1 MFKPIINYLYKSSI
15 TTSNRPA
22 KIYPY
27 ISISLIQT
35 GKHKENGKRGTIM
48 KSNLHMREIKQT
60 EIKQSIELL
69 NYVFQMNLSINKDR
83 LFVSAKSTQF
93 DEGVALGWFDGD
105 HLVAQILNLPF
116 EVNIHN
122 RVYKM
127 GGITAVGT
135 YPEYS
140 RHGLMH
146 KLIYAS
152 LKQMKKDGYTI
163 SYLFPYSIPYYR
175 KKGFEIMSDIVEYQI
190 RDTQIPHYDNIPG
203 QVRRASTTDEDVKNV
218 YHQFAMRTHGAM
230 IRNEISWNEKYQEDY
245 WEEKFIDSDANLQAA
260 VYYDEEGNALG
271 YMFYR
276 IMEENF
282 YIDELITLKE
292 VARKALW
299 NFIYAHQSMV
309 YKVFGKTTGNE
320 AVAFLMQDSEI
331 KQSLSPYFMARI
343 VDLIGFVKQFPFAE
357 NEFHMRWAISDPLAE
372 WNQGTFE
379 IYSDEKGLKVQ
390 KISDELIEDVVQ
402 MTVQTLIT
410 MLLGYLRPIYLY
422 KIERIKGDPSSILLL
437 ERIIPT
443 GVPTFVDYF

>member
-1 MFKPIINYLYKSSI
+1 
-15 TTSNRPA
+15 
-22 KIYPY
+22 
-27 ISISLIQT
+27 
-35 GKHKENGKRGTIM
+35 M
-48 KSNLHMREIKQT
+48 KSNLHMREIKLS
-60 EIKQSIELL
+60 EISQSIELL
-69 NYVFQMNLSINKDR
+69 NYVFQMNVSMNKDR

-105 HLVAQILNLPF
+105 RLVAQILNLPF

-122 RVYKM
+122 QIYKM

-140 RHGLMH
+140 RIGLMH
-146 KLIYAS
+146 QLIYAS
-152 LKQMKKDGYTI
+152 LKQLRKDDYYI
-163 SYLFPYSIPYYR
+163 AYLFPYSIPYYR

-190 RDTQIPHYDNIPG
+190 RDTQIPHYDEIPG
-203 QVRRASTTDEDVKNV
+203 QVRRLSMDHADIKKV
-218 YHQFAMRTHGAM
+218 YHQFAMKTHGAM
-230 IRNEISWNEKYQEDY
+230 IRNDISWNEKHQEDY
-245 WEEKFIDSDANLQAA
+245 WEEKFIDSNANLQAA
-260 VYYDEEGNALG
+260 VYYDEDGLPLG

-343 VDLIGFVKQFPFAE
+343 VDLVPFVKQFPFLKVDF
-357 NEFHMRWAISDPLAE
+357 NMRWAISDPLAE
-372 WNQGTFE
+372 WNNGTFE
-379 IYSDEKGLKVQ
+379 VQSTRGMNKIEKVN
-390 KISDELIEDVVQ
+390 DELEEDAIH
-402 MTVQTLIT
+402 MTIQTLVT
-410 MLLGYLRPIYLY
+410 LLLGYLRPTYLY
-422 KIERIKGDPSSILLL
+422 DMERIKGDVASITLL
-437 ERIIPT
+437 EKIIPT

>member
-1 MFKPIINYLYKSSI
+1 
-15 TTSNRPA
+15 
-22 KIYPY
+22 
-27 ISISLIQT
+27 
-35 GKHKENGKRGTIM
+35 M

-60 EIKQSIELL
+60 EISQSIELL
-69 NYVFQMNLSINKDR
+69 NYVFQVNLSINKDR

-105 HLVAQILNLPF
+105 KLVAQILNLPF

-152 LKQMKKDGYTI
+152 LEQMKKDGYPI

-190 RDTQIPHYDNIPG
+190 RDTQIPHYDDIPG
-203 QVRRASTTDEDVKNV
+203 QVRRLSTTHDDLKDV

-230 IRNEISWNEKYQEDY
+230 IRNDISWNEKYQEDY

-260 VYYDEEGNALG
+260 VYYDEDGNALG

-299 NFIYAHQSMV
+299 NFVYAHQSMV
-309 YKVFGKTTGNE
+309 YKVYGKTTGNE

-343 VDLIGFVKQFPFAE
+343 VDLKGFVEQFPFLRAD
-357 NEFHMRWAISDPLAE
+357 FHMRWAVSDPLAK
-372 WNQGTFE
+372 WNHGTFE
-379 IYSDEKGLKVQ
+379 IASKEGNVEVQ
-390 KISDELIEDVVQ
+390 KISDQLDGDCVQ

-410 MLLGYLRPIYLY
+410 MLLGYLRPTYLHN
-422 KIERIKGDPSSILLL
+422 IERLKGDASTIALL
-437 ERIIPT
+437 ENIIPT

>member
-1 MFKPIINYLYKSSI
+1 MKIEKRILFKGEEK
-15 TTSNRPA
+15 
-22 KIYPY
+22 
-27 ISISLIQT
+27 
-35 GKHKENGKRGTIM
+35 M
-48 KSNLHMREIKQT
+48 KSKLHMREIKQT
-60 EIKQSIELL
+60 EISQSIELL
-69 NYVFQMNLSINKDR
+69 NYVFQVNLSINKDR

-105 HLVAQILNLPF
+105 QLVAQILNLPF

-122 RVYKM
+122 RIYKM

-140 RHGLMH
+140 KHGLMH

-152 LKQMKKDGYTI
+152 LEQMKKDGYHL

-190 RDTQIPHYDNIPG
+190 RDTQIPHYDDIPG
-203 QVRRASTTDEDVKNV
+203 QVRRLSTTHDDIKDV
-218 YHQFAMRTHGAM
+218 YHQFAIRTHGAM
-230 IRNEISWNEKYQEDY
+230 IRNDISWNEKYQEDY

-260 VYYDEEGNALG
+260 VYYDEDGNALG

-276 IMEENF
+276 IMEESF
-282 YIDELITLKE
+282 YIDELITIKE

-299 NFIYAHQSMV
+299 NFVYAHQSMV

-343 VDLIGFVKQFPFAE
+343 VDLKGFVEQFPFLRE
-357 NEFHMRWAISDPLAE
+357 DFHMHWAVNDSLAE
-372 WNQGTFE
+372 WNNGTFE
-379 IYSDEKGLKVQ
+379 IISNKGVIQVQ
-390 KISDELIEDVVQ
+390 KISDKFEENAVQ

-410 MLLGYLRPIYLY
+410 MLLGYLRPTYLHN
-422 KIERIKGDPSSILLL
+422 IERLKGDATSIALL
-437 ERIIPT
+437 ENIIPT

>member
-1 MFKPIINYLYKSSI
+1 
-15 TTSNRPA
+15 
-22 KIYPY
+22 
-27 ISISLIQT
+27 
-35 GKHKENGKRGTIM
+35 M
-48 KSNLHMREIKQT
+48 KSNLHMREIKLS
-60 EIKQSIELL
+60 EISQSIELL
-69 NYVFQMNLSINKDR
+69 NYVFQMNVSMNKNR
-83 LFVSAKSTQF
+83 LFVSTKSTQF
-93 DEGVALGWFDGD
+93 HEGVALGWFDGD
-105 HLVAQILNLPF
+105 QLVAQILNLPF

-122 RVYKM
+122 RIYKM

-140 RHGLMH
+140 RNGLMH

-152 LKQMKKDGYTI
+152 LKQLREDGYYI

-190 RDTQIPHYDNIPG
+190 RDTQIPHYDEIPG
-203 QVRRASTTDEDVKNV
+203 QVRRLSTDHADIKKV
-218 YHQFAMRTHGAM
+218 YHQFAIKTHGAM
-230 IRNEISWNEKYQEDY
+230 IRNEISWNEKHQEDY
-245 WEEKFIDSDANLQAA
+245 WEEKFIDRNASLQAA
-260 VYYDEEGNALG
+260 VYYDEDGQPLG

-292 VARKALW
+292 NARKALW

-343 VDLIGFVKQFPFAE
+343 VDLIKFVEQFPFLKE
-357 NEFHMRWAISDPLAE
+357 DFHMRWAISDPLAE
-372 WNQGTFE
+372 WNNGTFE
-379 IYSDEKGLKVQ
+379 VKSKEGVNKIEKVN
-390 KISDELIEDVVQ
+390 DELEENAIH

-410 MLLGYLRPIYLY
+410 LLLGYLRPTYLY
-422 KIERIKGDPSSILLL
+422 DMERIKGKAESIALL
-437 ERIIPT
+437 ENIIPT